1 MLVLI
6 VWELYPPWREKGET
20 RCRRDDRQA
29 IFHSLDAAGVS
40 PDRVALVCIREEL
53 EAWLIAD
60 GRAVS
65 KVLSTPTHTVR
76 IKDAKKPERIQNPKK
91 VLNRLFQNH
100 NHKPY
105 LDRWHAL
112 QIVRNI
118 PDLGRLGKLPTFD
131 RFRKKILG
139 VS

>member
-6 VWELYPPWREKGET
+6 VWDLYPPWREKGEKP
-20 RCRRDDRQA
+20 CRRDDRQA

-65 KVLSTPTHTVR
+65 KVLSTPTHPVR
-76 IKDAKKPERIQNPKK
+76 IKDPKNPEPIQNPKK
-91 VLNRLFQNH
+91 ILNHLFH
-100 NHKPY
+100 THHLKP
-105 LDRWHAL
+105 
-112 QIVRNI
+112 
-118 PDLGRLGKLPTFD
+118 
-131 RFRKKILG
+131 
-139 VS
+139 